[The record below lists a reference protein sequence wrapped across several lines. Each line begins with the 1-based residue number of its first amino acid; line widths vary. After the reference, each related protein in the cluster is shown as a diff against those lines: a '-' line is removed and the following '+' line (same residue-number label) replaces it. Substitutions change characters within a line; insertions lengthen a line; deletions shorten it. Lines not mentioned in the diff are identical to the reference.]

1 MSRSAKIR
9 SLRPQGLGSGYG
21 LFGSGCG
28 LMVRGGLAA
37 SGDGWRRRRGV
48 VAVGLVLALDSLQS
62 PNAADDVA
70 VDGGAEGV
78 FDGGADE
85 GDLPVRDRGV
95 RFDKFV
101 HQADDPGKVPLKDQ
115 GGEAEGF
122 LAVAVKLGFEI
133 VVLAEPAA
141 QGTLA
146 DVGLAGGGGN
156 GAGGEQGADGA
167 FLAGGESVA
176 EVVGVGPFHIFKLTG
191 GWRGIWG

>member
-1 MSRSAKIR
+1 
-9 SLRPQGLGSGYG
+9 
-21 LFGSGCG
+21 
-28 LMVRGGLAA
+28 MVRGGGPVLGARR
-37 SGDGWRRRRGV
+37 GWRGRRIVGG
-48 VAVGLVLALDSLQS
+48 GLVLALDSLQS

-85 GDLPVRDRGV
+85 GGLPVRDRGV
-95 RFDKFV
+95 RFDEFV
-101 HQADDPGKVPLKDQ
+101 HQADNPGKVPLQDQ

-122 LAVAVKLGFEI
+122 LAVTVELGFEI

-141 QGTLA
+141 QGALA

-176 EVVGVGPFHIFKLTG
+176 EVVGVASLHIFKLAG
-191 GWRGIWG
+191 GWRGIRG